1 MCQPQRATAHFFWS
15 CEYFFS
21 AIFLSSVLGL
31 SLLHA
36 YFTLLFI
43 NSWAN
48 VLGAGILDAL
58 RHYNGWA
65 ACFVHNRI
73 QIVVNLWTYIIM
85 CLSIISIIITLFLA
99 FISCSRPILFLAR
112 VFYVFFSH
120 WFFMFPQLFS
130 FEFISLSLGLSFH
143 HWMLPFSDLI
153 SFTIHIKAMIHILDV
168 KFPLFVNSNKK
179 KSFYLHVRHTICKVH
194 TWHNIIRWLW
204 IHQMMT
210 FNKE

>member
-1 MCQPQRATAHFFWS
+1 MCWALDFWMR
-15 CEYFFS
+15 F
-21 AIFLSSVLGL
+21 AIIMAE
-31 SLLHA
+31 LL
-36 YFTLLFI
+36 
-43 NSWAN
+43 
-48 VLGAGILDAL
+48 AL
-58 RHYNGWA
+58 Y
-65 ACFVHNRI
+65 HNRI

-112 VFYVFFSH
+112 VFYVYFFLFG
-120 WFFMFPQLFS
+120 FFHVPTVIFFWIHLSLF
-130 FEFISLSLGLSFH
+130 LGLSFH

-210 FNKE
+210 FNIE

>member
-1 MCQPQRATAHFFWS
+1 MKIHTTHLAQIHSHTHQHPYERWKWRRSIYENMCQPQRATAHFFWS

-112 VFYVFFSH
+112 VFYVFFLIGFSCSH
-120 WFFMFPQLFS
+120 SYFLLNS
-130 FEFISLSLGLSFH
+130 SLSLSAYR
-143 HWMLPFSDLI
+143 
-153 SFTIHIKAMIHILDV
+153 FTIECCL
-168 KFPLFVNSNKK
+168 FP
-179 KSFYLHVRHTICKVH
+179 T
-194 TWHNIIRWLW
+194 
-204 IHQMMT
+204 
-210 FNKE
+210 